1 MYSTEQKELSLYR
14 LSKAE
19 AYLKDAQTTLKM
31 GLYDTAANRSYYA
44 VFHTMRALLALE
56 GKDFKKHSGVISYF
70 QKAYIKSGIFEKR
83 FSDIVKSAFSLRQ
96 ESDYEDFYVI
106 SKEEVIDQ
114 VDEAEVFLKE
124 IRQYIDRC
132 VRSTPD

>member
-44 VFHTMRALLALE
+44 VFHAMRALLALE
-56 GKDFKKHSGVISYF
+56 GKDFKKHSRLISYF
-70 QKAYIKSGIFEKR
+70 
-83 FSDIVKSAFSLRQ
+83 
-96 ESDYEDFYVI
+96 
-106 SKEEVIDQ
+106 
-114 VDEAEVFLKE
+114 
-124 IRQYIDRC
+124 
-132 VRSTPD
+132 